1 MSEISMP
8 LCWRRETKPHQFC
21 PGCGHGLIL
30 KALGM
35 AVDRLQIADKVLFGC
50 DIGCSLLAWD
60 FFNLDTVQTHHGR
73 TVPLI
78 VGAKRVRPE
87 LVGIAYMGDGGAYAI
102 GAQHLINAT
111 MRNDKV
117 MVVIVNNTTYAMT
130 GGQLAPT
137 TLPGQ
142 KTETSPA
149 GRRTEREGFPLRGP
163 EMLAAIAPPG
173 SYVARGSVSRVRRL
187 ARLLEKGLENQLQ
200 GRGISVVEALSTC
213 PTNWRTNAEDT
224 WKFLEKEMTDYFP
237 LGEFVSPHDRAGGA
251 PKVNGNSR
259 KGGG

>member
-1 MSEISMP
+1 
-8 LCWRRETKPHQFC
+8 
-21 PGCGHGLIL
+21 
-30 KALGM
+30 M
-35 AVDRLQIADKVLFGC
+35 AVDRLEIADKVLFGC

-73 TVPLI
+73 TVPFV
-78 VGAKRVRPE
+78 VGAKRVRPD

-102 GAQHLINAT
+102 GVQHLINAT
-111 MRNDKV
+111 MRNDKL
-117 MVVIVNNTTYAMT
+117 MVIIVNNTTYAMT

-142 KTETSPA
+142 KTETSPV
-149 GRRTEREGFPLRGP
+149 GRRPEHEGFPLRGP
-163 EMLAAIAPPG
+163 EMLAAFAPPG
-173 SYVARGSVSRVRRL
+173 AYVARGSVSRVQRL

-224 WKFLEKEMTDYFP
+224 WKFLEKEMTDYYP
-237 LGEFVSPHDRAGGA
+237 LGEFVSPWGGNGHAG
-251 PKVNGNSR
+251 
-259 KGGG
+259 KGEG